1 MYKMIAI
8 DLDGTVLSHKAGINK
23 LTKQAIKRAKEKGIK
38 IVIATG
44 RNINTTRV
52 VAEQLDLM
60 NTGIPFV
67 SLNGGQV
74 FSYET
79 DGSVKVRYTKHFTK
93 EESKEIFE
101 LAMKHKA
108 HVFAYALDENTAYK
122 SKGFSIFALWMKR
135 RVKRVVKTYDP
146 KKDPDAIITKYIC
159 FGKRQNMRALRK
171 EIEERGYS
179 IYSFSYI
186 TNAKENVE
194 INPKSIN
201 KGYGLEYIANE
212 LNIKPEEIIF
222 FGDGENDI
230 EALKFAG
237 TGVVMKNYYRDNVR
251 KAANDITELSC
262 DDGGVGHYIYKHVL
276 KEPIPKN

>member
-1 MYKMIAI
+1 
-8 DLDGTVLSHKAGINK
+8 
-23 LTKQAIKRAKEKGIK
+23 
-38 IVIATG
+38 
-44 RNINTTRV
+44 
-52 VAEQLDLM
+52 
-60 NTGIPFV
+60 
-67 SLNGGQV
+67 
-74 FSYET
+74 
-79 DGSVKVRYTKHFTK
+79 
-93 EESKEIFE
+93 
-101 LAMKHKA
+101 
-108 HVFAYALDENTAYK
+108 
-122 SKGFSIFALWMKR
+122 MKR

-171 EIEERGYS
+171 EIEEKGYS

-201 KGYGLEYIANE
+201 KGYALEYIANE

-251 KAANDITELSC
+251 KATNDITELSC